1 MKAACIL
8 VGTELL
14 NGAMVDTNSL
24 YMAEELN
31 KVGIEL
37 PYKMVVR
44 DVKEEILEALEFFRS
59 KVDLILVSG
68 GLGPTLDDITKEV
81 IAEFLK
87 KKLIVD
93 EKELEVLHQKFQQR
107 NLPILKMN
115 TKEVEKPEGAISF
128 ENGVGMA
135 PAIYIDGIAA
145 FPGVPRELYDMF
157 PKFLSYYV
165 EEKKWKHEIY
175 IKDII
180 TYGLPESVL
189 EHTIKELFQ
198 EEGIFYEFLVKD
210 YGILIRMQ
218 TDSTRKN
225 KVEKITEKIYNS
237 IGHFIIGED
246 EDRVEK
252 KIVEILKEKKW
263 KISLAESCTGGLL
276 ADRFIQWPG
285 VSEVFYE
292 GILSYS
298 NESKQKRLGVQEET
312 LQKYGAVSPETAK
325 EMLEKLPTEVA
336 ISTTGIAGPDGESKE
351 KPVGLVYI
359 GIRVLDHVIIIKK
372 QFRGS
377 RNQIRQRV
385 VLEALM
391 NLFQV
396 LLKGVTI
403 QK

>member
-198 EEGIFYEFLVKD
+198 EEEIFYEFLVKD

-263 KISLAESCTGGLL
+263 KISVAESCTGGLL